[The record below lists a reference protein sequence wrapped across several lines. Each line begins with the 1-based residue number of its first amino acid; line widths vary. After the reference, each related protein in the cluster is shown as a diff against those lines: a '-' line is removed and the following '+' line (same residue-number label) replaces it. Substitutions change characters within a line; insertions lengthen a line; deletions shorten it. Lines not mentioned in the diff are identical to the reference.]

1 MEKKKSHVRKRH
13 RFWFFVLRPV
23 GWAIALIYRFKYKVF
38 RIKKGENYLILAN
51 HQTLLDPALLCISFN
66 APIYLMA
73 TDTILRNNIPSR
85 LLRYCFAPIA
95 KKKGAVD
102 VSSVMNC
109 MRVARAG
116 GNIAIFPEGN
126 RAWADFQFYITP
138 SIVKMIRMINLP
150 LIIYNFE
157 GGYGVDPRW
166 GAKLRKGRFRGYVR
180 SVISVDEIKAMSD
193 EDLSKKVISELR
205 VIDSES
211 GNKYKSNRRAEYL
224 ERELF
229 VCPKCN
235 SVSTLHSHGNFVKCE
250 NCSLEVEY
258 TEELTLKS
266 NDGNFEFK
274 KLVDWYEYQLKF
286 VESYIACEGE
296 IIYSDENVVMNDITE
311 KNTVKLGEGMLM
323 LDSDK
328 LVVGDFEVK
337 LSDITGASVV
347 GGRKLSVNTADRS
360 YTVVGDS
367 RFNAL
372 KYVLTFNILK
382 TGIKEE
388 KYYALSI

>member
-1 MEKKKSHVRKRH
+1 MKKKKSHVRKRH

-23 GWAIALIYRFKYKVF
+23 GWAIALVYGFRYKVF

-102 VSSVMNC
+102 VSSIMNC

-116 GNIAIFPEGN
+116 GNVAIFPEGN

-150 LIIYNFE
+150 LIIYNFD

-166 GAKLRKGRFRGYVR
+166 GAKLRKGKFRGYVR
-180 SVISVDEIKAMSD
+180 SVISLDEIKKMSD
-193 EDLSKKVISELR
+193 DELCERVISELR

-211 GNKYKSNRRAEYL
+211 GNKYRSSRRAEYL

-229 VCPKCN
+229 VCPVCH
-235 SVSTLHSHGNFVKCE
+235 SVSSLRSVGNYVECTDCE
-250 NCSLEVEY
+250 LQVEY
-258 TEELTLKS
+258 TEELTLRSDYPDFK
-266 NDGNFEFK
+266 FK
-274 KLVDWYEYQLKF
+274 KLVDWYEYQLRF
-286 VESYIACEGE
+286 IENNTVTDGDE
-296 IIYSDENVVMNDITE
+296 IYSDENVVMNDITG
-311 KNTVKLGEGMLM
+311 KNTVKLGEGRLT
-323 LDSDK
+323 LDSEK
-328 LVVGDFEVK
+328 IRVGDFEVD
-337 LSDITGASVV
+337 LLDVIGASVV
-347 GGRKLSVNTADRS
+347 GGRKLAINTADRS
-360 YTVVGDS
+360 YTIVGDS

-372 KYVLTFNILK
+372 KYVLTFNVLK

>member
-1 MEKKKSHVRKRH
+1 MKKKKSHIKKRH

-23 GWAIALIYRFKYKVF
+23 GWAIAIIYRFKYKVF
-38 RIKKGENYLILAN
+38 RIKKGENYLIFAN
-51 HQTLLDPALLCISFN
+51 HQTLLDPALLSISFN
-66 APIYLMA
+66 VPIYFMA

-102 VSSVMNC
+102 VSSIMNC

-116 GNIAIFPEGN
+116 GTVAIFPEGN
-126 RAWADFQFYITP
+126 RTWADFQFYITP

-150 LIIYNFE
+150 LIIYNFD

-166 GAKLRKGRFRGYVR
+166 GARLRKGNFRGYVK
-180 SVISVDEIKAMSD
+180 SVISLDEIKEMRDD
-193 EDLSKKVISELR
+193 ELFQRVISELR
-205 VIDSES
+205 VIDSDS

-229 VCPKCN
+229 VCPVCN
-235 SVSTLHSHGNFVKCE
+235 SISTLHSGGNHVKCT
-250 NCSLEVEY
+250 NCGLGVEY
-258 TEELTLKS
+258 TEELALKS
-266 NDGNFEFK
+266 DNPDFEFE
-274 KLVDWYEYQLKF
+274 KLVDWYEYQLRF
-286 VESYIACEGE
+286 IENNIAIDGE
-296 IIYSDENVVMNDITE
+296 VVYSDENVVINDITE
-311 KNTVKLGEGMLM
+311 KNTVKLGEGTLT
-323 LDSDK
+323 LDIDK
-328 LVVGDFEVK
+328 VKVGDFEVN
-337 LSDITGASVV
+337 LSDIIGASVV
-347 GGRKLSVNTADRS
+347 GGRKLALNTVDRS
-360 YTVVGDS
+360 YTIVGDS

-382 TGIKEE
+382 TGIREE

>member
-1 MEKKKSHVRKRH
+1 MKKKKSHVRKRH

-23 GWAIALIYRFKYKVF
+23 GWAIAIIYKFKYKVF
-38 RIKKGENYLILAN
+38 RIKKGDNYLILAN
-51 HQTLLDPALLCISFN
+51 HQTLLDPALLCMSFN

-85 LLRYCFAPIA
+85 LLRYWFAPIA

-102 VSSVMNC
+102 VSSIMNC

-166 GAKLRKGRFRGYVR
+166 GAKLRKGEFKGYVR
-180 SVISVDEIKAMSD
+180 SVISVDEIKEMSD
-193 EDLSKKVISELR
+193 EALADRVISELR

-211 GNKYKSNRRAEYL
+211 GKKYTSNRRAEYL

-229 VCPKCN
+229 VCPECN
-235 SVSTLHSHGNFVKCE
+235 SVSTIYSEGDLVKCR

-258 TEELTLKS
+258 TEDLKLRS
-266 NDGNFEFK
+266 DNAGFTFK
-274 KLVDWYEYQLKF
+274 KLVDWYEYQLQFIEKIT
-286 VESYIACEGE
+286 VDHGE
-296 IIYSDENVVMNDITE
+296 IIYSDEGVVMNDITE
-311 KNTVKLGEGMLM
+311 KNTVKLGEGTLT
-323 LDSDK
+323 LDDESIT
-328 LVVGDFEVK
+328 VGDYGIK
-337 LSDITGASVV
+337 LIDITGASVV
-347 GGRKLSVNTADRS
+347 GGRKLSINTADRS
-360 YTVVGDS
+360 YTIVGGS

-372 KYVLTFNILK
+372 KYVLTFNVLI